1 MGRKAN
7 MIKKDK
13 SIFMKRFLTGFVL
26 VSVIASLI
34 ACRSNKTIPYFKN
47 IPKTEY
53 NKIEQAAYT
62 ELKVKEDD
70 ILDITIQTADVNASS
85 QVNDAAT
92 NNSIASPGN
101 GQRVTGF
108 VVDKEGEIELPV
120 LGRIK
125 VKGLTSYEVRNL
137 IRKKANEYFV
147 DPTVQV
153 RFVNFKI
160 TVIGEVNR
168 PSSYTVPSERVTILD
183 AIGLAGDL
191 TIYGKR
197 ENVLLIRETDSGK
210 ELVQFNL
217 NDSQLFKSPYY
228 YLKQNDIIYVEP
240 SKGKI
245 ASADSSRFSVIAII
259 ASLLSTAALII
270 TRL

>member
-1 MGRKAN
+1 MLCA
-7 MIKKDK
+7 
-13 SIFMKRFLTGFVL
+13 IF
-26 VSVIASLI
+26 LI
-34 ACRSNKTIPYFKN
+34 VGCRSNKTIPYFKN
-47 IPKTEY
+47 IPKSEY

-62 ELKVKEDD
+62 ELKIKEDD
-70 ILDITIQTADVNASS
+70 ILDITIQTADLNASS
-85 QVNDAAT
+85 AVNEGAT
-92 NNSIASPGN
+92 NNSVVAGS
-101 GQRVTGF
+101 GQTRVSGF
-108 VVDKEGEIELPV
+108 VVDKNGEVELPV
-120 LGRIK
+120 LGRIE
-125 VKGLTSYEVRNL
+125 VRGLTSYEARSA
-137 IRKKANEYFV
+137 IRKKADEFFV

-153 RFVNFKI
+153 RFVNFKV
-160 TVIGEVNR
+160 TVIGEVQR
-168 PSSYTVPSERVTILD
+168 PSSYTMPSERVTILD

-197 ENVLLIRETDSGK
+197 ENVLLIRETDTGK

-217 NDSQLFKSPYY
+217 NDAQIFKSPYY

-245 ASADSSRFSVIAII
+245 ASAESSRFSVIAIV

>member
-1 MGRKAN
+1 MNKIIN
-7 MIKKDK
+7 QDKK
-13 SIFMKRFLTGFVL
+13 IYMKKMRIGFFLV
-26 VSVIASLI
+26 LI
-34 ACRSNKTIPYFKN
+34 AFLATACQSNKTIPYFKN

-62 ELKVKEDD
+62 ELKIKEDD
-70 ILDITIQTADVNASS
+70 ILDITIQTADVNAAS

-92 NNSIASPGN
+92 NNSIASPGS
-101 GQRVTGF
+101 GQQRATGF
-108 VVDKEGEIELPV
+108 VVDKEGEVELPV

-125 VKGLTSYEVRNL
+125 LEGLTSYEARNL

-153 RFVNFKI
+153 RFVNFKV

-168 PSSYTVPSERVTILD
+168 PSSYTMPSERVTILD

-197 ENVLLIRETDSGK
+197 ENVLLIRETNTGK

-245 ASADSSRFSVIAII
+245 AAAESSRFSVIAII

>member
-1 MGRKAN
+1 MTILKN
-7 MIKKDK
+7 TL
-13 SIFMKRFLTGFVL
+13 FFLVL
-26 VSVIASLI
+26 LSLFAS
-34 ACRSNKTIPYFKN
+34 CRSNKTIPYFKN

-53 NKIEQAAYT
+53 NKIEQAAYS
-62 ELKVKEDD
+62 ELKIKEDD
-70 ILDITIQTADVNASS
+70 ILDITIQTADVNATS

-92 NNSIASPGN
+92 SNSVVSPGA
-101 GQRVTGF
+101 GQQRVAGF
-108 VVDKEGEIELPV
+108 VVDKEGEVELPV
-120 LGRIK
+120 LGRLK
-125 VKGLTSYEVRNL
+125 LKGLTTYEARNL
-137 IRKKANEYFV
+137 IRQKANEFFV

-153 RFVNFKI
+153 RFVNFKV

-168 PSSYTVPSERVTILD
+168 PSSYTMPSERVTILD
-183 AIGLAGDL
+183 AIGMAGDL

-197 ENVLLIRETDSGK
+197 ENVLLIREGDSGK

-217 NDSQLFKSPYY
+217 NDQEIFTSPYY

-245 ASADSSRFSVIAII
+245 ASAEASRYSVVAII
-259 ASLLSTAALII
+259 ASLLSTTVLIF

>member
-1 MGRKAN
+1 
-7 MIKKDK
+7 MII
-13 SIFMKRFLTGFVL
+13 SMKRPILLLMLL
-26 VSVIASLI
+26 VVFIG
-34 ACRSNKTIPYFKN
+34 CRSNKTIPYFKN

-53 NKIEQAAYT
+53 SKIEQAAYT
-62 ELKVKEDD
+62 ELKIKEDD
-70 ILDITIQTADVNASS
+70 ILDITIQTADLNAAS

-92 NNSIASPGN
+92 NNSVATPGGG
-101 GQRVTGF
+101 GQRVSGF
-108 VVDKEGEIELPV
+108 VVDKEGEVELPV
-120 LGRIK
+120 LGRVK
-125 VKGLTSYEVRNL
+125 VAGLTSYEARNL
-137 IRKKANEYFV
+137 IRKKANDYFV

-153 RFVNFKI
+153 RFVNFKV

-168 PSSYTVPSERVTILD
+168 PSSYTMPSERVTILD

-197 ENVLLIRETDSGK
+197 ENVLLIRETNNGK

-217 NDSQLFKSPYY
+217 NDAEVFKSPYY

>member
-1 MGRKAN
+1 M
-7 MIKKDK
+7 KK
-13 SIFMKRFLTGFVL
+13 ILTGFIWV
-26 VSVIASLI
+26 SLI
-34 ACRSNKTIPYFKN
+34 TSLVACRSNKTIPYFKN

-53 NKIEQAAYT
+53 NKIEQAAYS
-62 ELKVKEDD
+62 ELKIKEDD

-85 QVNDAAT
+85 QVNEAAT
-92 NNSIASPGN
+92 NNSVAAGSGQ
-101 GQRVTGF
+101 QRVTGF
-108 VVDKEGEIELPV
+108 VVDKEGEVELPV
-120 LGRIK
+120 IGRVK
-125 VKGLTSYEVRNL
+125 LKGLTSYEARNL
-137 IRKKANEYFV
+137 IRNKANEYFV

-153 RFVNFKI
+153 RFVNFKV

-168 PSSYTVPSERVTILD
+168 PSSYTMPSERVNILD
-183 AIGLAGDL
+183 AIGMAGDL
-191 TIYGKR
+191 TIYGRR

-245 ASADSSRFSVIAII
+245 ASAESSRFSVVAII

>member
-1 MGRKAN
+1 MRYVSRFFMLCA
-7 MIKKDK
+7 
-13 SIFMKRFLTGFVL
+13 IF
-26 VSVIASLI
+26 LI
-34 ACRSNKTIPYFKN
+34 VGCRSNKTIPYFKN
-47 IPKTEY
+47 IPKSEY

-62 ELKVKEDD
+62 ELKIKEDD
-70 ILDITIQTADVNASS
+70 ILDITIQTADLNASS
-85 QVNDAAT
+85 AVNEGAT
-92 NNSIASPGN
+92 SNSVVAGS
-101 GQRVTGF
+101 GQTRVSGF
-108 VVDKEGEIELPV
+108 VVDKNGEVELPV
-120 LGRIK
+120 LGQIK
-125 VKGLTSYEVRNL
+125 VKGLTSYEARNA
-137 IRKKANEYFV
+137 IRKKADEFFV

-153 RFVNFKI
+153 RFVNFKVTI
-160 TVIGEVNR
+160 IGEVQR
-168 PSSYTVPSERVTILD
+168 PSSYTMPSERVTILD

-197 ENVLLIRETDSGK
+197 ENVLLIRETDTGK

-240 SKGKI
+240 SKGRI
-245 ASADSSRFSVIAII
+245 ASAESSRFSVIAIV

>member
-1 MGRKAN
+1 
-7 MIKKDK
+7 
-13 SIFMKRFLTGFVL
+13 MKRDFYGFFMLAAAIFLLLTG
-26 VSVIASLI
+26 
-34 ACRSNKTIPYFKN
+34 CRSNKTIPYFKN
-47 IPKTEY
+47 IPQAEY
-53 NKIEQAAYT
+53 NKIEQAVYT
-62 ELKVKEDD
+62 ELKIKEDD
-70 ILDITIQTADVNASS
+70 ILDITIQTADVSASS

-92 NNSIASPGN
+92 NNSIAAPGS
-101 GQRVTGF
+101 GQQRVVGF

-125 VKGLTSYEVRNL
+125 VKGLTSYEARNL
-137 IRKKANEYFV
+137 IRKKADEFFV

-153 RFVNFKI
+153 RFVNFKV

-168 PSSYTVPSERVTILD
+168 PSSYTMPSERVTILD

-197 ENVLLIRETDSGK
+197 ENVLLIRETDTGK
-210 ELVQFNL
+210 ELIQFNL
-217 NDSQLFKSPYY
+217 NDSQLFKSRYY

-245 ASADSSRFSVIAII
+245 ASAESARFSVIAII

>member
-1 MGRKAN
+1 
-7 MIKKDK
+7 MIEKNKN
-13 SIFMKRFLTGFVL
+13 IFMKKILTGFVL
-26 VSVIASLI
+26 VSMVMSFA

-53 NKIEQAAYT
+53 NKIEQAAYS
-62 ELKVKEDD
+62 ELKIKEDD
-70 ILDITIQTADVNASS
+70 ILDITIQTVDVNAAS
-85 QVNDAAT
+85 QVNEAAT
-92 NNSIASPGN
+92 NNSVAAGSGQ
-101 GQRVTGF
+101 QRVTGF
-108 VVDKEGEIELPV
+108 VVDKEGEVELPV
-120 LGRIK
+120 IGRVK
-125 VKGLTSYEVRNL
+125 VKGLTSYEARNI
-137 IRKKANEYFV
+137 IREKANQYFV

-153 RFVNFKI
+153 RFVNFKV

-168 PSSYTVPSERVTILD
+168 PSSYTMPSERVNILD
-183 AIGLAGDL
+183 AIGMAGDL
-191 TIYGKR
+191 TIYGRR

-245 ASADSSRFSVIAII
+245 ASAESSRFSVVAII

>member
-1 MGRKAN
+1 M
-7 MIKKDK
+7 KKNITVFRIARGA
-13 SIFMKRFLTGFVL
+13 IFMIFIMTAIMG
-26 VSVIASLI
+26 
-34 ACRSNKTIPYFKN
+34 CRSNKTIPYFKN
-47 IPKTEY
+47 IPSEEY
-53 NKIEQAAYT
+53 NKIKQTTYEEPT
-62 ELKVKEDD
+62 ILPDD
-70 ILDITIQTADVNASS
+70 ILDIQIQTADNNASQSVNA
-85 QVNDAAT
+85 AAT
-92 NNSIASPGN
+92 NNSIVSPGGVARAN
-101 GQRVTGF
+101 GF
-108 VVDKEGEIELPV
+108 VVDKNGEVELPIIGV
-120 LGRIK
+120 
-125 VKGLTSYEVRNL
+125 VKIGGLTTFEARNL
-137 IRKKANEYFV
+137 LREKAKRFFV

-168 PSSYTVPSERVTILD
+168 PSSYTMPNEKVNILD

-197 ENVLLIRETDSGK
+197 ENVLLIRETPKGK
-210 ELVQFNL
+210 EMIRFNL
-217 NDSQLFKSPYY
+217 NDSKLFTSPYY

-245 ASADSSRFSVIAII
+245 ASADASRFSVIAIF

>member
-1 MGRKAN
+1 KN
-7 MIKKDK
+7 YVWLLLIPL
-13 SIFMKRFLTGFVL
+13 LTF
-26 VSVIASLI
+26 S
-34 ACRSNKTIPYFKN
+34 CRSNKTIPYFKN
-47 IPKTEY
+47 ISEVDYKEI
-53 NKIEQAAYT
+53 KQIQYT
-62 ELKVKEDD
+62 EPIIQSDD
-70 ILDITIQTADVNASS
+70 ILDITFQTADISASVSVNE
-85 QVNDAAT
+85 AAT
-92 NNSIASPGN
+92 DNSVAAPGAQ
-101 GQRVTGF
+101 QRVAGF
-108 VVDKEGEIELPV
+108 VVDKYGEVELPI

-125 VKGLTSYEVRNL
+125 LSGLTSYEARNL
-137 IRKKANEYFV
+137 LREKAKRFFV

-153 RFVNFKI
+153 RFVNFKV

-168 PSSYTVPSERVTILD
+168 PSSYTMPSERVTILD

-197 ENVLLIRETDSGK
+197 ENVLLIRENSKGK
-210 ELVQFNL
+210 EMVHFNL
-217 NDSQLFKSPYY
+217 NDAELFTSPYY

-245 ASADSSRFSVIAII
+245 ASAEASRFSVIAIF

>member
-1 MGRKAN
+1 
-7 MIKKDK
+7 MIKKNK
-13 SIFMKRFLTGFVL
+13 SISMKKILTGFIWV
-26 VSVIASLI
+26 SLI
-34 ACRSNKTIPYFKN
+34 TSLVACRSNKTIPYFKN

-53 NKIEQAAYT
+53 NKIEQAAYS
-62 ELKVKEDD
+62 ELKIKEDD

-85 QVNDAAT
+85 QVNEAAT
-92 NNSIASPGN
+92 NNSVAAGSGQ
-101 GQRVTGF
+101 QRVTGF
-108 VVDKEGEIELPV
+108 VVDKEGEVELPV
-120 LGRIK
+120 IGRVK
-125 VKGLTSYEVRNL
+125 LKGLTSYEARNL
-137 IRKKANEYFV
+137 IRNKANEYFV

-153 RFVNFKI
+153 RFVNFKV

-168 PSSYTVPSERVTILD
+168 PSSYTMPSERVNILD
-183 AIGLAGDL
+183 AIGMAGDL
-191 TIYGKR
+191 TIYGRR

-245 ASADSSRFSVIAII
+245 ASAESSRFSVVAII